1 VFAIRSS
8 DDGACNIHCKE
19 LAKQAVLAPLRNF
32 ANQQHIPSTS
42 QPLKLKEPAMARA
55 THKPST
61 DAPRD
66 AIALL
71 KQDHRAVEALFEEF
85 EQADESEQS
94 ELATR
99 ICQMLTVHTQIEE
112 EYLYPQAKDAFGEED
127 DEMVYEAEIEH
138 GSAKELIGKIE
149 ASTPEDPHFKP
160 LMKVLS
166 EYIKHHVKEEEKEMF
181 PSLKETELDLKE
193 LGSQMAQRKLELM
206 EQMGIEAEEPASQR
220 KRSGSRAT
228 RTSSTKR
235 RQARAG
241 SRSKSARGGSSTR
254 GGSSSRARH

>member
-1 VFAIRSS
+1 
-8 DDGACNIHCKE
+8 
-19 LAKQAVLAPLRNF
+19 
-32 ANQQHIPSTS
+32 
-42 QPLKLKEPAMARA
+42 MARA
-55 THKPST
+55 TQSKRST
-61 DAPRD
+61 DAPLD

-85 EQADESEQS
+85 EEADESEQS

-127 DEMVYEAEIEH
+127 DEKVYEAEIEH
-138 GSAKELIGKIE
+138 GSAKELIAKIE

-181 PSLKETELDLKE
+181 PSLKETEIDLKE
-193 LGSQMAQRKLELM
+193 LGGQLAQRKLELM
-206 EQMGIEAEEPASQR
+206 EQMGIEAEEAPAPQR
-220 KRSGSRAT
+220 KRSSGSRSRA
-228 RTSSTKR
+228 SSSKP

-241 SRSKSARGGSSTR
+241 SRGKSAR
-254 GGSSSRARH
+254 GSSSRARH